1 MLLNVLRNILK
12 SAIPTRTEQL
22 TVTLSELSTVWLKYN
37 QNFQPQKS
45 VELTFTET
53 GQDQALR
60 PSVPSKIQH
69 IDNTHILQGPKIKST
84 DFCNDIIEP
93 HKGLLTQQD
102 VLEGIYKIIELLD
115 EHGGCPSIVTTSINK
130 DSETDEI
137 YSIRDTLLKVSLK
150 DHSYRVTKIALK
162 LLKETY
168 REKDYENLIPKMIVT
183 ALGHDLGKIPALRE
197 SGLYA
202 KADHPLISAQKVNEI
217 FMGKDIIWLNSA
229 VDAIKNHH
237 RQTNDPFTLLLK
249 EADGKAREIEVS
261 ECSKDISIKE
271 WDGWFNVRSFL
282 EILKPQINVIQT
294 GKKWKAFSFGGTVY
308 CQPDFLYEAARKLA
322 SEKKVIDMKLL
333 RVSDKEQAIKKVVE
347 SLRQARAL
355 SSDIGESFWGRT
367 YEIHSER
374 FKKKMFL
381 IPIKIE
387 AFGIPHEIERR
398 KEGYL
403 EIVRSVIPAKKY

>member
-1 MLLNVLRNILK
+1 MMLNVLKNILR
-12 SAIPTRTEQL
+12 SAIHTRTEGI
-22 TVTLSELSTVWLKYN
+22 TVTLPELSTVWLKYN
-37 QNFQPQKS
+37 QNFQPQRS
-45 VELTFTET
+45 DELPFIEK
-53 GQDQALR
+53 GQDQALI
-60 PSVPSKIQH
+60 PSVPSDTQR
-69 IDNTHILQGPKIKST
+69 PKIKST

-93 HKGLLTQQD
+93 HKSMLIQQGVFD
-102 VLEGIYKIIELLD
+102 GIYKIIELLD
-115 EHGGCPSIVTTSINK
+115 EHGGCPSIVTTSMDK

-137 YSIRDTLLKVSLK
+137 YSIRDTLLKVNLK
-150 DHSYRVTKIALK
+150 DHSYKVTKIALK

-217 FMGKDIIWLNSA
+217 FMGEDIIWLNSA

-322 SEKKVIDMKLL
+322 SENKIIDMTLL
-333 RVSDKEQAIKKVVE
+333 RVSEKERALKKIVE
-347 SLRQARAL
+347 SLKRENVVGNEL
-355 SSDIGESFWGRT
+355 GEDYYGMF
-367 YEIHSER
+367 YEIQMDKAKR
-374 FKKKMFL
+374 KMFL
-381 IPIKIE
+381 TPFKID
-387 AFGIPHEIERR
+387 AFGMPSEIERV

-403 EIVRSVIPAKKY
+403 QVIRSVIPGKK

>member
-1 MLLNVLRNILK
+1 MMLNVLKNILK
-12 SAIPTRTEQL
+12 SAILTKTEEI
-22 TVTLSELSTVWLKYN
+22 TVTLPELSTVWLKYN

-45 VELTFTET
+45 DELTVTET

-60 PSVPSKIQH
+60 PSVHSEIQDV
-69 IDNTHILQGPKIKST
+69 DNIYVLQRPKIKST

-93 HKGLLTQQD
+93 HRDLLTQQD

-115 EHGGCPSIVTTSINK
+115 EHGGCPSIVTTSIDK

-183 ALGHDLGKIPALRE
+183 ALGHDFGKIPALRE

-237 RQTNDPFTLLLK
+237 RQTNDPFSLLLK
-249 EADGKAREIEVS
+249 EADGKAREREVS

-271 WDGWFNVRSFL
+271 WDEWFNVQSFL
-282 EILKPQINVIQT
+282 EILRPQINVIQT

-322 SEKKVIDMKLL
+322 SEGKVIDMTLL
-333 RVSDKEQAIKKVVE
+333 RVSEKE
-347 SLRQARAL
+347 RAL
-355 SSDIGESFWGRT
+355 KKIVDSLKRANVVGNELGEDYYGMF
-367 YEIHSER
+367 YEIQMDKAKR
-374 FKKKMFL
+374 KMFL
-381 IPIKIE
+381 TPLKID
-387 AFGIPHEIERR
+387 AFGMPSEIERV

-403 EIVRSVIPAKKY
+403 QVIRSVIPGKK

>member
-1 MLLNVLRNILK
+1 MLNVLKNIIK
-12 SAIPTRTEQL
+12 SAIPTKAEQI

-45 VELTFTET
+45 DELTLTET
-53 GQDQALR
+53 EQDQALS
-60 PSVPSKIQH
+60 PYVTSDIQDV
-69 IDNTHILQGPKIKST
+69 DNIHVLQRPKIKST
-84 DFCNDIIEP
+84 DFYNEIIEP
-93 HKGLLTQQD
+93 HRDLLTQQD
-102 VLEGIYKIIELLD
+102 ILDGIYKIIELLD
-115 EHGGCPSIVTTSINK
+115 EHGGCPSIVTTSIDK

-137 YSIRDTLLKVSLK
+137 YSVRDTLLKVSLK

-197 SGLYA
+197 SGLYT

-249 EADGKAREIEVS
+249 EADGKAREREVS
-261 ECSKDISIKE
+261 EVSKDISIKE
-271 WDGWFNVRSFL
+271 WDGWFNVRFFL

-294 GKKWKAFSFGGTVY
+294 GNKWKAFSFGGTVY
-308 CQPDFLYEAARKLA
+308 CQPDFLYETARKLA
-322 SEKKVIDMKLL
+322 SESKIIDMTLL
-333 RVSDKEQAIKKVVE
+333 RVSEKEMALKKIVDSLKRANVVGNE
-347 SLRQARAL
+347 L
-355 SSDIGESFWGRT
+355 GEDYYGMF
-367 YEIHSER
+367 YEIQMDKAKR
-374 FKKKMFL
+374 KMFL
-381 IPIKIE
+381 TPLKID
-387 AFGIPHEIERR
+387 AFGMPSEIERV

-403 EIVRSVIPAKKY
+403 QVIRSVIPSKN

>member
-1 MLLNVLRNILK
+1 MLNVLKNILK
-12 SAIPTRTEQL
+12 SAIPTRTEQI

-37 QNFQPQKS
+37 QNFQPQKPD
-45 VELTFTET
+45 ELTFTET

-60 PSVPSKIQH
+60 PDASSDIQDV
-69 IDNTHILQGPKIKST
+69 DNIYVLQRPKIKST

-93 HKGLLTQQD
+93 HRDSLTQQD
-102 VLEGIYKIIELLD
+102 VLDGIYKIIELLD
-115 EHGGCPSIVTTSINK
+115 EHGGYPSIVTTSIDK

-168 REKDYENLIPKMIVT
+168 REKDYENLVPKMILT

-217 FMGKDIIWLNSA
+217 FMGKDIIWLNSS

-237 RQTNDPFTLLLK
+237 RQTNDPFTLILK
-249 EADGKAREIEVS
+249 EADGKAREIEVV
-261 ECSKDISIKE
+261 EVSKDISIKE
-271 WDGWFNVRSFL
+271 WDGWFNVLSFL

-322 SEKKVIDMKLL
+322 SENKIIDMKLL
-333 RVSDKEQAIKKVVE
+333 RVSEKE
-347 SLRQARAL
+347 RAL
-355 SSDIGESFWGRT
+355 RKIVDSLNRANVVGNELGEDYYGMF
-367 YEIHSER
+367 YEIQMDKAKR
-374 FKKKMFL
+374 KMFL
-381 IPIKIE
+381 TPLKID
-387 AFGIPHEIERR
+387 AFGMPSDIERV

-403 EIVRSVIPAKKY
+403 QVIRSVIPGKK